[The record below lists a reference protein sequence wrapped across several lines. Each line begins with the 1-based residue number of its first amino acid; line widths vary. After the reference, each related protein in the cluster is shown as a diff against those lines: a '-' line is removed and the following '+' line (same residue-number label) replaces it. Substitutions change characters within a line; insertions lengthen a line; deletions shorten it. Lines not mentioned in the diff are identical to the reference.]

1 MEERDSPDS
10 TTICVINRAFA
21 EKFFAGRNPIGK
33 HVTDAYGDSRTVFEI
48 VGVVA
53 DSHDHTL
60 RDKVDPRI
68 FTALLQG
75 KFGGEISR
83 FAIYEARVATDGG
96 AELKQLRNAVLSI
109 DHNLDVETRF
119 LTRSLDEQLSQERLI
134 ANLVALFGILA
145 LGLAAIGIYGI
156 LAYGVSQRTN
166 EIGVR
171 IAIGAGTSDVVG
183 MIARE
188 TSLMMAAGLTVG
200 LVAAYFLT
208 RLVQSKLFG
217 VTATDPTVIVSSIA
231 VLAIIGLIAATLP
244 ALRAARIYPAI
255 ALRDE

>member
-1 MEERDSPDS
+1 M
-10 TTICVINRAFA
+10 
-21 EKFFAGRNPIGK
+21 
-33 HVTDAYGDSRTVFEI
+33 
-48 VGVVA
+48 
-53 DSHDHTL
+53 
-60 RDKVDPRI
+60 
-68 FTALLQG
+68 
-75 KFGGEISR
+75 SR
-83 FAIYEARVATDGG
+83 FAVYEVRMANNGG
-96 AELKQLRNAVLSI
+96 AALNQLKNAVLSV
-109 DHNLDVETRF
+109 DRNLDVDTRF
-119 LTRSLDEQLSQERLI
+119 LVRSLDQQLSQERLI
-134 ANLVALFGILA
+134 ANLVALFGMLA

-188 TSLMMAAGLTVG
+188 TIWMMAAGLTVG

-217 VTATDPTVIVSSIA
+217 VTATDPAVIMLSIG

-244 ALRAARIYPAI
+244 ALRAAHIDPAI